1 MAWLGT
7 VLGQVWS
14 NLCFRGGLALFLRH
28 SPSGLSFGC
37 PDDHQGL
44 GTLAAQNLKAFS
56 PCRSPVGHLADGF
69 SGAVCLEHVFHIFRG
84 FFGVAVSPPELFPT
98 TPPSSECLHTSV
110 RLGFLLQ
117 QSTVCLQ
124 AECWGGNMAHL
135 TCALPFREESSLVWA
150 VFENNCFTHS
160 IQFSCCFYKSCWVKQ
175 LLHHGWKW
183 KSYSFHFFKENL
195 TTILFWN
202 NCIFTEKL

>member
-1 MAWLGT
+1 MNFTWFSVSRLLSSFWLCFVLACGHLQFSVISHGPT
-7 VLGQVWS
+7 WHLLGQVWS

-84 FFGVAVSPPELFPT
+84 FF
-98 TPPSSECLHTSV
+98 
-110 RLGFLLQ
+110 LG
-117 QSTVCLQ
+117 
-124 AECWGGNMAHL
+124 
-135 TCALPFREESSLVWA
+135 SSLSSRTLPHNSPNLWVSSYLSETWIPA
-150 VFENNCFTHS
+150 PTVHS
-160 IQFSCCFYKSCWVKQ
+160 VPPGRMLGRQ
-175 LLHHGWKW
+175 HGSPHLCPSFQGRVLVGVGSIWK
-183 KSYSFHFFKENL
+183 
-195 TTILFWN
+195 
-202 NCIFTEKL
+202 